1 MTDHYANKEILSVC
15 LHYMNNYAIKEVLL
29 DFVPLEGANGASIAE
44 GIITSLQS
52 NSIDI
57 SKCRGQVY
65 DGASCMSSQKV
76 GVQSRIK
83 ALSPLALNMHCRC
96 HVLNLSI
103 ASACSI
109 PVIKNMIGVIN
120 EVYLFFNL
128 SPKRQNYFE
137 HILKAF
143 DSQHSTTKIKG
154 LCKTRWVERHA
165 YMF

>member
-1 MTDHYANKEILSVC
+1 
-15 LHYMNNYAIKEVLL
+15 MNNDAIKEVLL
-29 DFVPLEGANGASIAE
+29 DFVPLERANGASIAE

-57 SKCRGQVY
+57 SKCRGQGY

-83 ALSPLALNMHCRC
+83 ALSPLALYMHCRC

-103 ASACSI
+103 ASVCSI

-120 EVYLFFNL
+120 EVYPFL

-137 HILKAF
+137 HI
-143 DSQHSTTKIKG
+143 SIQHSTTKIKG
-154 LCKTRWVERHA
+154 FCKTRWVERHTCFETFYDL
-165 YMF
+165 YMFICSCF